1 MSKCTKMWLII
12 ATSLVTVGM
21 GIFVIVMSINKW
33 DFSKLATGKY
43 ETNTY
48 EISQEYTNI
57 SLETITADVRFEISE
72 DGTSSVVV
80 YEQEKVKHS
89 VEVVG
94 DTLTINVDDQRKWY
108 EYIGVAFGAPRIT
121 IYLPS
126 EDYVSDMK
134 IKTTTGDINIEDMKV
149 NSMGLQ
155 VTTGDIKI
163 SDVDCDNNIKIK
175 VTTGDTKILDTTCKK
190 MNLDGNTGDV
200 FLRSV
205 IVEGALSIERNTG
218 DVEFEDCDAG
228 EIYIETDTGDV
239 EGTLLTNKVF
249 IAETDTGEVDVPKS
263 KSGGICEIDT
273 DTGDIEIS
281 ISK

>member
-1 MSKCTKMWLII
+1 MNEKINSEKLIN
-12 ATSLVTVGM
+12 
-21 GIFVIVMSINKW
+21 SIL
-33 DFSKLATGKY
+33 FQY
-43 ETNTY
+43 
-48 EISQEYTNI
+48 
-57 SLETITADVRFEISE
+57 
-72 DGTSSVVV
+72 SVV
-80 YEQEKVKHS
+80 S
-89 VEVVG
+89 T
-94 DTLTINVDDQRKWY
+94 DFFIDNS
-108 EYIGVAFGAPRIT
+108 A
-121 IYLPS
+121 YLC
-126 EDYVSDMK
+126 Y
-134 IKTTTGDINIEDMKV
+134 
-149 NSMGLQ
+149 
-155 VTTGDIKI
+155 
-163 SDVDCDNNIKIK
+163 IKIK

-200 FLRSV
+200 FLRNV

-239 EGTLLTNKVF
+239 EGTLLTDKVF